1 MTANP
6 IRARAKSPNLQFSPA
21 NALSSQLDARLL
33 GYGAMKSLEAALG
46 DVSES
51 MIITTH
57 TNFYNTFGIF
67 FY

>member
-1 MTANP
+1 MPKN
-6 IRARAKSPNLQFSPA
+6 IPA
-21 NALSSQLDARLL
+21 ADARIV
-33 GYGAMKSLEAALG
+33 AVKSLEAALG

-51 MIITTH
+51 MIITTC

>member
-1 MTANP
+1 L
-6 IRARAKSPNLQFSPA
+6 R
-21 NALSSQLDARLL
+21 
-33 GYGAMKSLEAALG
+33 

-51 MIITTH
+51 MAITTY